1 MLYFNFFK
9 ISTENSFQHI
19 LSLKRSAFLLKGATS
34 YQHAFSK
41 YVMQLQI
48 LVNNRIYIFHFRHFS
63 ISQPKM
69 VIASAYFFIM
79 YMQEQDMNLNLPY
92 HYLRLQSPDIQDPAA
107 PTAPI
112 FYVRTYWIY
121 RAQILNINNL
131 GPIYV

>member
-41 YVMQLQI
+41 LMQLQI
-48 LVNNRIYIFHFRHFS
+48 LVNNRIYIFHFIHFS

-92 HYLRLQSPDIQDPAA
+92 LRLQSPDIQDPAA

-112 FYVRTYWIY
+112 FYVRTYMIY